1 MRRLF
6 LTTAVLLVFAP
17 VLRAQVPYDT
27 ERNQGIGVGAGAA
40 SGAGFFYQEI
50 LRSGYGY
57 RGALAL
63 WKKGDFSFINFGASG
78 LRVLTDDG
86 RRRIWLVASAAYWR
100 SSDEEIEEIFDAV
113 GNLVAERVFDD
124 VDDTWALG
132 LGVGIELPLGDRV
145 GLSLEGVFT
154 YLEDT
159 GDLLPLPQIGLLY
172 QF

>member
-6 LTTAVLLVFAP
+6 LTTVLLLALAP
-17 VLRAQVPYDT
+17 VLGAQVPYDT
-27 ERNQGIGVGAGAA
+27 ARNQGIGVGAGAA
-40 SGAGFFYQEI
+40 SGAGLFYQEI

-63 WKKGDFSFINFGASG
+63 WKKGDFSFVNVGASG

-100 SSDEEIEEIFDAV
+100 SSEEETEEEFDAA
-113 GNLVAERVFDD
+113 GNVVLERIFDD

-145 GLSLEGVFT
+145 GLALEGVFT
-154 YLEDT
+154 YWDDT
-159 GDLLPLPQIGLLY
+159 GDLLPLPQIGVLY